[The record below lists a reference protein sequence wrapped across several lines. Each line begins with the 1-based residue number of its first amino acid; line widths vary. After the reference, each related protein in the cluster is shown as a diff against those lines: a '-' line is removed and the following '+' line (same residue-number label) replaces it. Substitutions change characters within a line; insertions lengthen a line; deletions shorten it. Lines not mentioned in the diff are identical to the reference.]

1 MGVKNERRNR
11 GMMRHSGS
19 GGRHEAHN
27 GVDGV
32 VGASVTH
39 DPAPGPGEAAGT
51 IASGPVQESRLVS
64 RMPVRKVMLAVLGLT
79 VVVLAILSSYAS
91 ALGNPS
97 PRHVPVAVSA
107 PPAVL
112 GRLEAPPQLRV
123 YPVSGLAKARVMVED
138 RTVYGA
144 LVLPRTGP
152 ATLLVANGG
161 GHSVAAVLM
170 QVGQQAAAG
179 RGSTLSI
186 VDVAP
191 TSPNDPNGTVEFYC
205 IAFLMLGG
213 SIGATVLG
221 KLMGPVRGLRGALA
235 RLGLVLAYAAWL
247 SIVVTFFADV
257 VFGDLVGH
265 FGFLFLTLWLFVAAV
280 CLAITGLFALL
291 GRGPILL
298 ILVLI
303 ALGNPSSGG
312 PVPRPLLNG
321 FYSGLNPVM
330 PQGAALSALRGVQY
344 FGDQGIALGL
354 LCLLIWALAGLGLLG
369 ATVVR
374 DALRTMAISAP

>member
-1 MGVKNERRNR
+1 M
-11 GMMRHSGS
+11 
-19 GGRHEAHN
+19 
-27 GVDGV
+27 
-32 VGASVTH
+32 
-39 DPAPGPGEAAGT
+39 PAAT
-51 IASGPVQESRLVS
+51 
-64 RMPVRKVMLAVLGLT
+64 VMLAVLGLT
-79 VVVLAILSSYAS
+79 VVVVAILSSYAS

-107 PPAVL
+107 PSAVL
-112 GRLEAPPQLRV
+112 GKLEAVPQLRV
-123 YPVSGLAKARVMVED
+123 YPVADLAKARVLVED

-144 LVLPRTGP
+144 LVLPRTGS

-161 GHSVAAVLM
+161 GHSVEAVLV
-170 QVGQQAAAG
+170 QLGQRVAANSG
-179 RGSTLSI
+179 TTLGI
-186 VDVAP
+186 VDMAP

-205 IAFLMLGG
+205 VVFLMLGA
-213 SIGATVLG
+213 SIGAVVLG
-221 KLMGPVRGLRGALA
+221 KLIGPVRGLRGALT

-247 SIVVTFFADV
+247 SVVVTFFADV
-257 VFGDLVGH
+257 VLGDLVGH

-280 CLAITGLFALL
+280 CLAITGLLALL

-321 FYSGLNPVM
+321 FYSGLNPVL

-344 FGDQGIALGL
+344 FGDQGIGLGL

-374 DALRTMAISAP
+374 DGLRTIAASAP

>member
-1 MGVKNERRNR
+1 
-11 GMMRHSGS
+11 MRHSGRE
-19 GGRHEAHN
+19 GRYRVHN
-27 GVDGV
+27 RADGAA
-32 VGASVTH
+32 GASFPR
-39 DPAPGPGEAAGT
+39 DPAAVPGEPAGI
-51 IASGPVQESRLVS
+51 IASGSVGESRPVS
-64 RMPVRKVMLAVLGLT
+64 RTPVRKVMLAVLGLT
-79 VVVLAILSSYAS
+79 LVVVAILSSYAS

-112 GRLEAPPQLRV
+112 GKLEASPLLRV
-123 YPVSGLAKARVMVED
+123 YPVPDPARARVMVED
-138 RTVYGA
+138 RTAYGA
-144 LVLPRTGP
+144 VVLPRTGS

-170 QVGQQAAAG
+170 QVGQRVAAG
-179 RGSTLSI
+179 RGTTLSI

-213 SIGATVLG
+213 SIGAAVLG
-221 KLMGPVRGLRGALA
+221 KVAGPAHGLRRALA
-235 RLGLVLAYAAWL
+235 RLGLVLVYAAWL

-265 FGFLFLTLWLFVAAV
+265 FWLLFLTLWLYVAAV
-280 CLAITGLFALL
+280 CLAITGLLALL

-298 ILVLI
+298 VLVLI

-312 PVPRPLLNG
+312 PVPRALLNG

-344 FGDQGIALGL
+344 FGDRGIALGL

-369 ATVVR
+369 AAVVR
-374 DALRTMAISAP
+374 DGLRTMATSAQ

>member
-1 MGVKNERRNR
+1 
-11 GMMRHSGS
+11 MRHSSRGE
-19 GGRHEAHN
+19 RHEAHN
-27 GVDGV
+27 AVHGT
-32 VGASVTH
+32 VGASVPH
-39 DPAPGPGEAAGT
+39 DPAPVPGEAAGT
-51 IASGPVQESRLVS
+51 IASGPVQESRPVS

-79 VVVLAILSSYAS
+79 VVVVAILSSYAS

-107 PPAVL
+107 PPTVL
-112 GRLEAPPQLRV
+112 GRLEAAPQLTA
-123 YPVSGLAKARVMVED
+123 YPVLDLARARVMVED
-138 RTVYGA
+138 RSVYGA

-161 GHSVAAVLM
+161 GHSVAALLM
-170 QVGQQAAAG
+170 QVGQQVATS
-179 RGSTLSI
+179 RGTTLSI

-205 IAFLMLGG
+205 IVFLMLGG
-213 SIGATVLG
+213 SIGAMVLG
-221 KLMGPVRGLRGALA
+221 KLMGRVRGLRGALA
-235 RLGLVLAYAAWL
+235 RLGLVLVYAAWL
-247 SIVVTFFADV
+247 SIVVTFFADI

-265 FGFLFLTLWLFVAAV
+265 FGFLFLTLWLFAAAV

-330 PQGAALSALRGVQY
+330 PQGAALSTLRGVQY

-374 DALRTMAISAP
+374 DALRTMATSAP

>member
-1 MGVKNERRNR
+1 
-11 GMMRHSGS
+11 MRHSGR
-19 GGRHEAHN
+19 GGRHEAHDAAN
-27 GVDGV
+27 GAVR
-32 VGASVTH
+32 ASVSR
-39 DPAPGPGEAAGT
+39 DPVPVPGEAAGT
-51 IASGPVQESRLVS
+51 VASEPVQGSRPVS
-64 RMPVRKVMLAVLGLT
+64 RMPVRKLMLAVLGLT
-79 VVVLAILSSYAS
+79 VVVVAILCSYAS

-97 PRHVPVAVSA
+97 PRHVPFAVSA

-112 GRLEAPPQLRV
+112 GKLEAAPQLTA
-123 YPVSGLAKARVMVED
+123 YPVLDLAKARVMVED

-161 GHSVAAVLM
+161 GHSVVAVLM
-170 QVGQQAAAG
+170 QVGQQVATS
-179 RGSTLSI
+179 RGTALRI

-205 IAFLMLGG
+205 IVFLMLGG
-213 SIGATVLG
+213 SIGATVMG
-221 KLMGPVRGLRGALA
+221 KLAGPVRGLRGALA
-235 RLGLVLAYAAWL
+235 RLALVLVYAAWL
-247 SIVVTFFADV
+247 SIVVTFFADI
-257 VFGDLVGH
+257 VFGDLTGH
-265 FGFLFLTLWLFVAAV
+265 FGFLFLSLWLFVAAV

-321 FYSGLNPVM
+321 FYSGLNPVL

-344 FGDQGIALGL
+344 FGDRGIGLAL

-374 DALRTMAISAP
+374 DVLRTTPSAP

>member
-1 MGVKNERRNR
+1 
-11 GMMRHSGS
+11 
-19 GGRHEAHN
+19 
-27 GVDGV
+27 
-32 VGASVTH
+32 
-39 DPAPGPGEAAGT
+39 
-51 IASGPVQESRLVS
+51 
-64 RMPVRKVMLAVLGLT
+64 MPVRKVMLAVLGLT
-79 VVVLAILSSYAS
+79 VVVVAILSSYAS

-112 GRLEAPPQLRV
+112 GRLEAGPQLTV
-123 YPVSGLAKARVMVED
+123 YPVPGIARARVMVED
-138 RTVYGA
+138 RSVYGA

-161 GHSVAAVLM
+161 GRSLEPVLM
-170 QVGQQAAAG
+170 QVGQEVAAS
-179 RGSTLSI
+179 RGTTLNM

-205 IAFLMLGG
+205 IVFLLLGA
-213 SIGATVLG
+213 SIGAAVLG
-221 KLMGPVRGLRGALA
+221 KLAGSVRGLRGALA

-247 SIVVTFFADV
+247 SIVVAFFADIV
-257 VFGDLVGH
+257 LGDLVGH
-265 FGFLFLTLWLFVAAV
+265 FWFLFLTLWLFVAAV
-280 CLAITGLFALL
+280 CLAITGLLALL

-321 FYSGLNPVM
+321 FYSGLNPVL

-344 FGDQGIALGL
+344 FGDRGIALGL
-354 LCLLIWALAGLGLLG
+354 LCLLTWALAGLGLLG
-369 ATVVR
+369 AAVAR
-374 DALRTMAISAP
+374 DALRTMPSAP